1 VHPIDPFLFDGPLFQ
16 TTFNIDVKAW
26 TRSDDAHPATRS
38 DVLPLSCLDR
48 AKNILA
54 WLKTI
59 PTVVCGCNR
68 MASKSRMTFRC
79 SSRPTNQL
87 EAVVIGW
94 FGDWEG
100 TWVLNLLAPSPS
112 PTDTM
117 PRHDSTKLAAAF
129 WHCAAV
135 PAGF

>member
-1 VHPIDPFLFDGPLFQ
+1 MDQERRRTPCHPLGRQEHPCLVKDYSDGG
-16 TTFNIDVKAW
+16 V
-26 TRSDDAHPATRS
+26 R
-38 DVLPLSCLDR
+38 
-48 AKNILA
+48 
-54 WLKTI
+54 
-59 PTVVCGCNR
+59 R

-100 TWVLNLLAPSPS
+100 TWVLNLLAPRPS

-117 PRHDSTKLAAAF
+117 PRHDLQSPLRF
-129 WHCAAV
+129 WHCAAI
-135 PAGF
+135 PAG